1 VAVSVESSTRFDDAA
16 VVEYLQANGGQERIY
31 GKDDV
36 ILRRGDPGRA
46 FFVVLSGEVEVR
58 LADVDNRTL
67 PLTRMGPGAS
77 FGEMALLRNQE
88 VSADVVA
95 LSEVT
100 VLAYPGDRFQ
110 QALAECGALRDRLMN
125 RLADN
130 LQQTT
135 AEAWE
140 FFQRAEAL
148 QALTRTEDHPSKM
161 VANSAKLKSIGK
173 KLAAFS
179 EDGRPVAIAGDPGT
193 GKLLAA
199 RMVHGGHDTS
209 EPMIVVDC
217 RRLEAH
223 EARKLIFGTT
233 QVVSI
238 GDSSSGFGAVHLAHG
253 GTLVLHHGDSLE
265 PEIQARFAD
274 LIAPDANLPA
284 FPRFR
289 LVVTCRTVDGQPED
303 GLVAAVVN
311 AGHQIRMPR
320 LVECRKDIVPLAR
333 HFLDECTGT
342 QGSDLSI
349 TARHAVVSL
358 RYRHRNMAELKETI
372 QLAALCADGDEI
384 RAEHIFTAP
393 GEGTAPTGFN
403 LGEVG
408 FLRRI
413 VLGKPLE
420 LTRAAV
426 FVSFLM
432 IIAVCLIVPA
442 TTAGKAANTLIWNAW
457 EPVVFGLFLLVG
469 RVWCTVCPLSVA
481 GRLAQRFGTL
491 GKPPPSWLENSWVW
505 LATFGFLAIVW
516 SERVFHMT
524 DRPFPSGILLLTLIV
539 LPIIFTLIF
548 QRETWCRYA
557 CPLGTLGAALTPPS
571 PLHLEANSSV
581 CASSCTTHD
590 CFKGSKTLN
599 IPGCTVFHHPLNGS
613 EAHMCKLCMDCLK
626 SCPHQS
632 ARVYAQPPLVGVWHL
647 GTAAWALAPFL
658 LAVFLLSPV
667 LLAIQSDDSLSG
679 PLAVT
684 LGGIL
689 AVAMGAL
696 LAWILPGVITGGDGE
711 DSAIP
716 TQVAFALMVLAWG
729 PLMAYQFGN
738 ISALSAFQLSSN
750 PPSLLGQLVGTSNLT
765 LLPVAQ
771 IFIIV
776 FATAMAAIILW
787 RISVHAHNDEEPIAW
802 GGWFL
807 VLAGC
812 AAYVGIS
819 LAIVLRA
826 QSLSL

>member
-1 VAVSVESSTRFDDAA
+1 MAVSFESSTRFDDAA
-16 VVEYLQANGGQERIY
+16 VVEYLRANGGQERIY

-77 FGEMALLRNQE
+77 FGEMALLRNQD

-110 QALAECGALRDRLMN
+110 EALAECGPLRDRLMN

-148 QALTRTEDHPSKM
+148 QALTRTEDHPSTM
-161 VANSAKLKSIGK
+161 VANSAKLKGIGK
-173 KLAAFS
+173 KLTTIS
-179 EDGRPVAIAGDPGT
+179 EAGGPVVISGDPGT

-199 RMVHGGHDTS
+199 RMVHGGRDIT

-217 RRLEAH
+217 RRLEPH

-233 QVVSI
+233 QVGSI
-238 GDSSSGFGAVHLAHG
+238 GDSSSGFGAVHLSHG
-253 GTLVLHHGDSLE
+253 GTLVLHHGDALD
-265 PEIQARFAD
+265 PEIQDRFARF
-274 LIAPDANLPA
+274 LTPDAETPS
-284 FPRFR
+284 FPRVR
-289 LVVTCRTVDGQPED
+289 LVVTCRSIDNQPED
-303 GLVAAVVN
+303 GLVTQAMN
-311 AGHQIRMPR
+311 GGHHVRMPR
-320 LVECRKDIVPLAR
+320 LAECRKDIVPLAR
-333 HFLDECTGT
+333 HFLDECTGA

-408 FLRRI
+408 FLRRV
-413 VLGKPLE
+413 VLGKPLI
-420 LTRAAV
+420 LARSVV
-426 FVSFLM
+426 FVSFLV
-432 IIAVCLIVPA
+432 IIALCLIFPA
-442 TTAGKAANTLIWNAW
+442 TMAGRAANTLIWNAW
-457 EPVVFGLFLLVG
+457 EPIVFGLFLLVG
-469 RVWCTVCPLSVA
+469 RIWCTICPLSVA
-481 GRLAQRFGTL
+481 GRLAQRLGTL

-505 LATFGFLAIVW
+505 IATFGFLAIVW

-524 DRPFPSGILLLTLIV
+524 DRPFPSGILLLTLIT
-539 LPIIFTLIF
+539 LPIVFTLIY

-590 CFKGSKTLN
+590 CFKGSKTLD

-613 EAHMCKLCMDCLK
+613 ESHMCKLCMDCLK

-667 LLAIQSDDSLSG
+667 LLAIQADPSLSG
-679 PLAVT
+679 FLAVT
-684 LGGIL
+684 VGGVL
-689 AVAMGAL
+689 AVVVGAL
-696 LAWILPGVITGGDGE
+696 LTRVLPSLITGGDGE

-750 PPSLLGQLVGTSNLT
+750 PPSLLGQLVGTNNLT

-771 IFIIV
+771 IIIIV
-776 FATAMAAIILW
+776 FAAAMAAIILW
-787 RISVHAHNDEEPIAW
+787 RISVHAHNDEEHIAW

-807 VLAGC
+807 VMAGC
-812 AAYVGIS
+812 LAYVVIC
-819 LAIVLRA
+819 LTIVVRA
-826 QSLSL
+826 